1 MVNKLPK
8 EIKKAWLVKN
18 ILDAL
23 GTIVGFGIIYFVLKI
38 FVDKNWLHLTLIVW
52 TVLFALV
59 ILFDLIQILLIP
71 YIYNFWTYQ
80 ITGEFVELHKGYIFR
95 KQITIPLVRLQTV
108 TLEAG
113 PILRWQNLTELYL
126 HTASS
131 SEKISG
137 LRLEDAKKFRKQLLT
152 IIQKAGDT
160 HE

>member
-1 MVNKLPK
+1 M
-8 EIKKAWLVKN
+8 
-18 ILDAL
+18 
-23 GTIVGFGIIYFVLKI
+23 
-38 FVDKNWLHLTLIVW
+38 
-52 TVLFALV
+52 
-59 ILFDLIQILLIP
+59 
-71 YIYNFWTYQ
+71 
-80 ITGEFVELHKGYIFR
+80 ELHKGYIFR
-95 KQITIPLVRLQTV
+95 KQITIPLARLQTV